1 MLQQFLKLPKIGL
14 YLGVALFVVMLL
26 LPAPDGM
33 STIAWK
39 TAAVA
44 VLMAVWWIT
53 EAIPI
58 AATALLPVVLFPIL
72 EIATIGNTTAPYANP
87 LIFLFM
93 GGFIIAIAMQS
104 WNLHKRIAL
113 NIVSFVGVK
122 PSSIIIGFIL
132 ASAFLSMWVS
142 NTATALMMLPI
153 AISVLQIVNRNR
165 NSETVTVTNFEIVL
179 VLAIAYACNIGG
191 IGTLIGTPPNALM
204 AAFMLENYNIEIGFA
219 EWMLVGIP
227 LVAIM
232 LPLMYLL
239 LSRIIYPVKLKE
251 LPGGKSVI
259 QSQLEA
265 LGKMTAPEAR
275 VAIIFGGTALLW
287 ITRPLLTNYLPGLSD
302 AGIAVTAG
310 VILFLL
316 PNGLRDGKNILMW
329 KDLKELP
336 WGILVLF
343 GGGLSLAMAITSSGL
358 AAWIGEAVSGLNA
371 LPLVLLL
378 FLVIAIV
385 VFLTEI
391 TSNTATAA
399 AFLPILASTAIGIGQ
414 DPMLFV
420 IPAAIAASCAFMLP
434 VATPPN
440 AIIYG
445 SGKVT
450 IPQMAKAGVLLNILV
465 SVLLTLACYTL
476 FAHVFGIEP
485 GVIPDWAS

>member
-153 AISVLQIVNRNR
+153 AISVLHIVNRNR
-165 NSETVTVTNFEIVL
+165 NGETVTVTNFEIVL

-204 AAFMLENYNIEIGFA
+204 AAFMFENYNIEIGFA

-358 AAWIGEAVSGLNA
+358 AAWIGEAVSGLDA

-476 FAHVFGIEP
+476 FAYVFGIEP